1 MSSER
6 RVDPFAAL
14 VLVISV
20 IGIILIAA
28 LSFAG
33 FYLTGP
39 YSGNR
44 YSCLDCEYSTPGDL
58 AAQIIMLI
66 LFIIQLVVVLNDLLP
81 NKFIQKNLDIYGMLL
96 AGLTII
102 FAIIGIAS
110 FGIKYVEFEW
120 WPEVSFYGSIIAGIL
135 NLILFFLKYKNR

>member
-44 YSCLDCEYSTPGDL
+44 FSCLDCEYSTPGDL

-66 LFIIQLVVVLNDLLP
+66 LFIIQIVVVLNDLLP

-102 FAIIGIAS
+102 LAIIGIAS
-110 FGIKYVEFEW
+110 FGIKYQEFEW
-120 WPEVSFYGSIIAGIL
+120 WPEVSFYGGIIAGIL
-135 NLILFFLKYKNR
+135 NFILFFLKFKNK